1 VIHPGPH
8 GDRRKFGGASA
19 RAVFS
24 RLLSDQGWR
33 VAWIVR
39 LVQIG
44 ADGDEPFADVMTINR
59 PDGLDDIANLGL
71 TVADGKQVL
80 AGLQQE
86 IVAAQARNHSVQRPE
101 CRSCSGVCHLRT
113 TGTMQSRRI
122 LAKSRCDFPA
132 FAVLGVARSRLA
144 LVGHRIAG
152 RRRNSTNFKRIFR
165 P

>member
-1 VIHPGPH
+1 
-8 GDRRKFGGASA
+8 
-19 RAVFS
+19 
-24 RLLSDQGWR
+24 
-33 VAWIVR
+33 VAWVVR

-101 CRSCSGVCHLRT
+101 CRACCGVCHLE
-113 TGTMQSRRI
+113 GLSCPFSRAPD
-122 LAKSRCDFPA
+122 AKSHPVFS
-132 FAVLGVARSRLA
+132 SRLPPLMQA
-144 LVGHRIAG
+144 CAVEGGH
-152 RRRNSTNFKRIFR
+152 
-165 P
+165 